1 MPPPVY
7 ISAAVEG
14 LVDEAVIRKLIQYA
28 GGVPGP
34 VYGKNGK
41 AGLHARVS
49 GYNNAA
55 RRSAWIVLV
64 DLDSDHDCAV
74 PLRQEWIPLPAA
86 GLCFR
91 VAVHAVEAWLLA
103 DARSIAGFLG
113 VARPKVPGQ
122 PEALPYPK
130 QALVNLARGSR
141 RRAIRDDM
149 VPRDGSGRLE
159 GPAYTSR
166 LIEFIQT
173 SWRPAIA
180 AENAES
186 LRRAMACLTRLISA
200 PDWRLGGGK
209 G

>member
-1 MPPPVY
+1 MPTPVY
-7 ISAAVEG
+7 IRAAVEG
-14 LVDEAVIRKLIQYA
+14 LVDEAVTQKLIQHA

-41 AGLHARVS
+41 AGLHAKVN

-64 DLDSDHDCAV
+64 DLDGDHECAV
-74 PLRQEWIPLPAA
+74 PLRQAWLPEPAT

-91 VAVHAVEAWLLA
+91 VAVQAVEAWLLA
-103 DARSIAGFLG
+103 DATSIASFLA
-113 VARPKVPGQ
+113 VARSKVPGE
-122 PEALPYPK
+122 PEALLHPK
-130 QALVNLARGSR
+130 RALVNLARGSR

-166 LIEFIQT
+166 LIEFIHS
-173 SWRPAIA
+173 SWRPDVA
-180 AENAES
+180 AANADS
-186 LRRAMACLTRLISA
+186 LRRAVACLTTMVTEQAR
-200 PDWRLGGGK
+200 
-209 G
+209 